1 MSARTP
7 RALGSIATAL
17 ALPARAAVEL
27 RLALDVSAHALS
39 AGHRSDLLALQALG
53 RCNAVLQARKRLLLW
68 AGHAT
73 GGGVLA

>member
-1 MSARTP
+1 
-7 RALGSIATAL
+7 
-17 ALPARAAVEL
+17 
-27 RLALDVSAHALS
+27 LALDVLAHALS
-39 AGHRSDLLALQALG
+39 GGHRSGLLALQGLG

>member
-7 RALGSIATAL
+7 SALSSVATAL
-17 ALPARAAVEL
+17 ALPARATVEV
-27 RLALDVSAHALS
+27 RLPPDVAAHALS
-39 AGHRSDLLALQALG
+39 GDHRSDLLALQGLG
-53 RCNAVLQARKRLLLW
+53 RGNAVLQARKRLLLW